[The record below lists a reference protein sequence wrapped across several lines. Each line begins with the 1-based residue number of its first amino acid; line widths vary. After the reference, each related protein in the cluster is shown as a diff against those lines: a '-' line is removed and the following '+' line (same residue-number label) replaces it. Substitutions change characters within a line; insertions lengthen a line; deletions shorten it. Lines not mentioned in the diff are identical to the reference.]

1 MSYELVGGLETHIE
15 LSTNTKIFCGCTTK
29 FGAEPNTNCCPI
41 CIGLPGTLPKL
52 NRRAVEYAVLAGLAT
67 NCEISEVSKM
77 DRKNYVYP
85 DLPKAYQV
93 SQYDKPLCRNGHITL
108 SSGKR
113 INITRIHIEED
124 AGKLVHERGDSY
136 VDYNRGGVPLIEIVT
151 EPDIRSIDEAIE
163 YVEKL
168 QLIMKYIGVSD
179 VKMQEGSLR
188 CDVNISVRKR
198 GAETLGTRA
207 EIKNMNSFAFMAKA
221 MQYEFD
227 RQVDLLESGEKVVQ
241 ETRRYNT
248 ETGETEAM
256 RGKEDAHDYRYFRE
270 PDLVTILTAQDEIA
284 RLRAQLP
291 ELPEQKLARYVLDY
305 GIPEADAQLIVRY
318 RRVAQFFDEAA
329 AKVSNPK
336 TVSNFIVGQIFKA
349 LPTEVAKE
357 ELTLS
362 ITSEMLAELVLLL
375 ESGKINMG
383 IAKKTLD
390 AMIETGKPVSELV
403 SKEDMAGIDEGA
415 LLAICQA
422 AIDANPAAVQDY
434 LSGKEKA
441 LKSILGS
448 VMRETKGR
456 ADALAAEKLLADLMK
471 KQ

>member
-52 NRRAVEYAVLAGLAT
+52 NRRAVEYAILAGLAT
-67 NCEISEVSKM
+67 NCEINEVSKM

-188 CDVNISVRKR
+188 CDVNISVRKK
-198 GAETLGTRA
+198 GDETLGTRA

-241 ETRRYNT
+241 EPRRYNT
-248 ETGETEAM
+248 DTGETEAM

-270 PDLVTILTAQDEIA
+270 PDLVTILTSQDEIS
-284 RLRAQLP
+284 RLRSMLP
-291 ELPEQKLARYVLDY
+291 ELPEQKLARYILDY

-318 RRVAQFFDEAA
+318 RKVAQFFDEAA

-357 ELTLS
+357 DLTLG
-362 ITSEMLAELVLLL
+362 ITSGMLAELVLLL

-390 AMIETGKPVSELV
+390 VMIETGKPVSELV
-403 SKEDMAGIDEGA
+403 SKEDMAGIDEDA

-422 AIDANPAAVQDY
+422 AVEANPTAVQDY
-434 LSGKEKA
+434 LGGKEKA

-456 ADALAAEKLLADLMK
+456 ADALAAEKLLADIIK
-471 KQ
+471 K

>member
-1 MSYELVGGLETHIE
+1 MSYEMVAGLETHIE
-15 LSTNTKIFCGCTTK
+15 LSTDTKIFCGCTTA

-52 NRRAVEYAVLAGLAT
+52 NRKVVDYAILAGLAT
-67 NCEISEVSKM
+67 NCEINPISKM

-93 SQYDKPLCRNGHITL
+93 SQYDKPLCRRGYVTL

-124 AGKLVHERGDSY
+124 AGKLVHERGDTY
-136 VDYNRGGVPLIEIVT
+136 VDYNRGGVPLIEVVT

-188 CDVNISVRKR
+188 CDVNISVRKQ
-198 GAETLGTRA
+198 GDEKLGTRA

-221 MQYEFD
+221 LQYEFE

-270 PDLVTILTAQDEIA
+270 PDLVTIQTGPEDIA
-284 RLRAQLP
+284 SLRKLLP
-291 ELPEQKLARYVLDY
+291 ELPEQKLARYIIDY

-318 RRVAQFFDEAA
+318 RKVAEYFDAVAQ
-329 AKVSNPK
+329 KIQNPK
-336 TVSNFIVGQIFKA
+336 TASNFIVGQIFKV
-349 LPTEVAKE
+349 LSTEVAKE
-357 ELTLS
+357 ELALS
-362 ITSEMLAELVLLL
+362 VTADMLTELISLL
-375 ESGKINMG
+375 EGGKINMG
-383 IAKKTLD
+383 MAKSTLD
-390 AMIETGKPVSELV
+390 KMLETGKPATVLLSQ
-403 SKEDMAGIDEGA
+403 EDMAGLTEDA
-415 LLAICQA
+415 LRTHCLEAIA
-422 AIDANPAAVQDY
+422 ASPAAVKDY
-434 LSGKEKA
+434 LAGKEKA
-441 LKSILGS
+441 LKAILGA
-448 VMRETKGR
+448 VMRATKGR
-456 ADALAAEKLLADLMK
+456 ADAAAAERLLTELIT

>member
-1 MSYELVGGLETHIE
+1 MNYELVGGLETHIE

-52 NRRAVEYAVLAGLAT
+52 NRRAVEYAILAGLAT

-188 CDVNISVRKR
+188 CDVNISVRKK
-198 GAETLGTRA
+198 GDETLGTRA

-248 ETGETEAM
+248 DTGETEAM

-270 PDLVTILTAQDEIA
+270 PDLVTILTSQDEIA
-284 RLRAQLP
+284 RLRAALP
-291 ELPEQKLARYVLDY
+291 ELPEQKLARYILDY

-318 RRVAQFFDEAA
+318 RKVAQFFDEAA

-357 ELTLS
+357 ELVLR

-390 AMIETGKPVSELV
+390 AMIETGKPVGELV

-415 LLAICQA
+415 LTAICQA
-422 AIDANPAAVQDY
+422 AIEASPAAVQDY

-441 LKSILGS
+441 LKSILGV

-456 ADALAAEKLLADLMK
+456 ADALAAEKLLADLIK
-471 KQ
+471 K